1 MRKEAKEQTK
11 EVIKFI
17 DEARLD
23 TPERARDTREYEAM
37 LMDFIR
43 NEFKEL

>member
-1 MRKEAKEQTK
+1 MSK
-11 EVIKFI
+11 EVNKTKDVTKFI

>member
-1 MRKEAKEQTK
+1 MNREINKTTD
-11 EVIKFI
+11 VTKFI

-23 TPERARDTREYEAM
+23 TSERARDTREYEIM